1 MHVNACYGA
10 KQTLLNEF
18 KVILLMVN
26 IINDVL
32 DVINVN
38 GYGLLCY

>member
-1 MHVNACYGA
+1 MFWGI
-10 KQTLLNEF
+10 KTLLHGF

-26 IINDVL
+26 ITNDVW
-32 DVINVN
+32 DVINAN

>member
-1 MHVNACYGA
+1 MHVNACYGV

-32 DVINVN
+32 DIINAN

>member
-1 MHVNACYGA
+1 MHVNACNGA